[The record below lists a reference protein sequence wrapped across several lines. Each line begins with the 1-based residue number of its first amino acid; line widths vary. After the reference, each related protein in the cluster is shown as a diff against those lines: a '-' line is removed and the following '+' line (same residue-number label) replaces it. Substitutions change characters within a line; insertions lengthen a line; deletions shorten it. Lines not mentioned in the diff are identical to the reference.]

1 LREKAVNQELSK
13 KTAKN
18 IGYTGVATL
27 LVSMIQFLTSIVL
40 ARVLVPDDYGIVGFA
55 QIFINFMMQ
64 FSDFGINGAMVQKKE
79 LDDETIRT
87 AFSLK
92 VFFSILMLAIL
103 LTAAPMTEFFIHRH
117 EVVMVVRLLSLNFL
131 FSVVGFLP
139 QALLTRD
146 LKFHKLIVPQT
157 ISVVTSSLFS
167 ILMANLGF
175 SYWSIV
181 LGSLLT
187 SLLSAIIL
195 AFMRPSLVRL
205 GYNREIARQLL
216 RFGGSMFF
224 PGVIVFVIFNT
235 DNFIIGSIKGVEQ
248 LGYYAIAFN
257 WGSMVCTLL
266 TGSIHKVLFPTFCR
280 LQDDLETLKKSY
292 LMSLR
297 YVAFLAIPANLIL
310 MLMGKEFLFFV
321 LGRGTDRWLPALLT
335 FQILCGYGILRAVT
349 EPIGNVVLGIGRPQ
363 LCLKAIIIVATIQLS
378 LLYPAVKFFGIE
390 GVAGAVTISY
400 LSQYF
405 VYLPIMKK
413 EIGVKGTELYA
424 EIKTT
429 LAAVMIMVVVILIIK
444 SFSVFSMSSMIIQ
457 IATGLLV
464 YVSVF
469 GAMDRW
475 KLFSEIRTLVHAHQ

>member
-1 LREKAVNQELSK
+1 MNQELSK
-13 KTAKN
+13 KTARN
-18 IGYTGVATL
+18 IGYNGAATL

-40 ARVLVPDDYGIVGFA
+40 ARVLAPDDYGIVGFA

-92 VFFSILMLAIL
+92 VFFSILMLTIM
-103 LTAAPMTEFFIHRH
+103 LTAAPVTQFFIHRH

-131 FSVVGFLP
+131 FSIIGFLP
-139 QALLTRD
+139 QVLLTRD
-146 LKFHKLIVPQT
+146 LNFRKLIVPQT
-157 ISVVTSSLFS
+157 ISVVAGSLSS
-167 ILMANLGF
+167 ILMANFGLT
-175 SYWSIV
+175 YWSIV
-181 LGSLLT
+181 LGGLIT
-187 SLLSAIIL
+187 SLLSALIL
-195 AFMRPSLVRL
+195 ASMRPTLVRL
-205 GYNREIARQLL
+205 GYNRAIARQLL

-235 DNFIIGSIKGVEQ
+235 DNFVIGSIKGVKQ

-266 TGSIHKVLFPTFCR
+266 TGSIHKVLFPTFSR
-280 LQDDLETLKKSY
+280 LQDDLVTLKKSY
-292 LMSLR
+292 LMSIR
-297 YVAFLAIPANLIL
+297 YVAFLAIPANIIL
-310 MLMGKEFLFFV
+310 MFMGKEFLFFV

-335 FQILCGYGILRAVT
+335 FQILCGYGILRAVI
-349 EPIGNVVLGIGRPQ
+349 EPIGNVVLGLGRPQ
-363 LCLKAIIIVATIQLS
+363 LCLKAILCVATIELC
-378 LLYPAVKFFGIE
+378 LLYPAIKLFGIE
-390 GVAGAVTISY
+390 GVAGAVTIAY
-400 LSQYF
+400 LSQF
-405 VYLPIMKK
+405 FIYLPIMKR
-413 EIGVKGTELYA
+413 ELSVKGRELYG

-429 LAAVMIMVVVILIIK
+429 LASGMVMVAVILTIK
-444 SFSVFSMSSMIIQ
+444 AFSVFSVSSMIIQ

-475 KLFSEIRTLVHAHQ
+475 KLFSEIRTMVYAHQ